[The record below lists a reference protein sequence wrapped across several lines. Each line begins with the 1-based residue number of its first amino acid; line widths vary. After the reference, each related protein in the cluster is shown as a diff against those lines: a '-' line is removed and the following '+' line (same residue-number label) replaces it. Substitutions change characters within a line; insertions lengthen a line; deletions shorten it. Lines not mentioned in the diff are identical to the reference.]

1 MPFFCR
7 WLVLQLLSVTPSQ
20 LLLEMHVQH
29 DNACNSILKLTTAKT
44 WHRYI
49 FWNGICTHRIRSWAL
64 WFDRPVVHMYKKIAN
79 CSLADKCLECCK
91 LASLFNSSN
100 NFSKTCLFSPNTAL
114 NLSPCPSSSSWTHW
128 KPGIIARSLD
138 VPARQQVDDSTSSN
152 ASDRTNNLHTAAA
165 VFNWVLLFVA

>member
-20 LLLEMHVQH
+20 LLHEMHVQH
-29 DNACNSILKLTTAKT
+29 DNACNSILKLTAAKT

-49 FWNGICTHRIRSWAL
+49 FWNGICTPRIRSWAL

-91 LASLFNSSN
+91 LTSLFNSSN

-114 NLSPCPSSSSWTHW
+114 NLSPCPSSRSWTHC
-128 KPGIIARSLD
+128 GQESLESLRGVLMYRPD
-138 VPARQQVDDSTSSN
+138 SEWTTAPAAMQVTEPITCSC
-152 ASDRTNNLHTAAA
+152 
-165 VFNWVLLFVA
+165 VYM